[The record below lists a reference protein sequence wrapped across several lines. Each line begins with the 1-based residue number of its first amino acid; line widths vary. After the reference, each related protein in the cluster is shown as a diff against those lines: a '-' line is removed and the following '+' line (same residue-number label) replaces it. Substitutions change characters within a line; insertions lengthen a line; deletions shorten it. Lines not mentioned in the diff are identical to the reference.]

1 MDGQAVSAPE
11 SGGLSDLVSF
21 LSDTPEEESN
31 DEIEAETVDESA
43 SDETTEEPTN
53 DDSDEPADDEADD
66 EPAPVEKIT
75 FKVKGEDGVEE
86 TVEATTEELASSYMR
101 QKDYTR
107 KTTALAAREN
117 EAVQFLTSKHEEI
130 RQNYLSQAELT
141 RSAIVNMAGLKSES
155 EMAQLANSDPA
166 AWVAENQRQRQIGN
180 YLNQLDQSIQGE
192 KQQATQQAEQAEQN
206 RKAKLFSQTWAA
218 LQQEGI
224 DKPKLENIYGGVI
237 KNYGFS
243 QEELSTVLDHR
254 MVQVMRDAVAY
265 RALKAQKADVT
276 KKVQAAP
283 RMPTRQAQPANER
296 RDRDMDAKFKSGR
309 AKLNDLAEFLR

>member
-11 SGGLSDLVSF
+11 SGGLSDLASF
-21 LSDTPEEESN
+21 LDQTEEESTE
-31 DEIEAETVDESA
+31 EIEAETAD
-43 SDETTEEPTN
+43 EPTGEEADLDSEAN

-155 EMAQLANSDPA
+155 EMAQLAQTDPA
-166 AWVAENQRQRQIGN
+166 AWVAENQRQRQIGS

-192 KQQATQQAEQAEQN
+192 KQQAAQQAEQAEQN
-206 RKAKLFSQTWAA
+206 RKAALFSQTWAA

-296 RDRDMDAKFKSGR
+296 RDRDLDAKFKSGR
-309 AKLNDLAEFLR
+309 AKLNDLAAFLR